1 MQDSP
6 MMIHYVADPT
16 ASTRFYAEALG
27 VPVLYETPNFAM
39 LALGPGMRLGL
50 WRAAEV
56 APAAGGKPGVGEVCV
71 ALADAT
77 ALGALHDRLIAQG
90 AAVIQPPTEMGFGLA
105 FTVLD
110 PDGHRLRPYVPA
122 AR

>member
-1 MQDSP
+1 M
-6 MMIHYVADPT
+6 
-16 ASTRFYAEALG
+16 
-27 VPVLYETPNFAM
+27 
-39 LALGPGMRLGL
+39 
-50 WRAAEV
+50 
-56 APAAGGKPGVGEVCV
+56 

-77 ALGALHDRLIAQG
+77 ALRALHDRLIAQG

>member
-6 MMIHYVADPT
+6 MMIHYVADPA
-16 ASTRFYAEALG
+16 ASTRFYADALG
-27 VPVLYETPNFAM
+27 VPVIYDSANFAM

-50 WRAAEV
+50 WRADEV
-56 APAAGGKPGVGEVCV
+56 APVAGGQPGAGEVCV
-71 ALADAT
+71 ALPDAA
-77 ALGALHDRLIAQG
+77 ALTALHDRLAAEG
-90 AAVIQPPTEMGFGLA
+90 ARVTQAPTEMGFGLA

-122 AR
+122 VR